1 MESLK
6 ILKGQSE
13 AINRRTD
20 IEMASESNQIL
31 LNIIFAAS
39 WKTHSMTDY
48 EKRLVG
54 WIRCPGRSTV
64 YQTIAVVALT
74 STKEI

>member
-1 MESLK
+1 LESLK

-20 IEMASESNQIL
+20 NEMASESNQIL
-31 LNIIFAAS
+31 LNIICAAS

-48 EKRLVG
+48 DKGLDG
-54 WIRCPGRSTV
+54 WIRCSGRSTV
-64 YQTIAVVALT
+64 YQTNVVVALT
-74 STKEI
+74 SIKEV